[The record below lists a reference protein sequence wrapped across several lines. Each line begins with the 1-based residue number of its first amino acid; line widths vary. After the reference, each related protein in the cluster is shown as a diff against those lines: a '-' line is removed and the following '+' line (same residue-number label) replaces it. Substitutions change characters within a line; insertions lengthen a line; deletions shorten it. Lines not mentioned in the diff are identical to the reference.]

1 MIFHTIS
8 FMIIVAN
15 IIVAIPVVTVLFEIF
30 ASVTLPERV
39 IGNLRE
45 RGRVGVLIPAH
56 NEEEM
61 LSNTII
67 NIRNQLRRDDW
78 LLVVA
83 DNCSD
88 STAVVA
94 EHSGAD
100 VVVRNDPLRTGKGF
114 ALDHGIRHFAE
125 NPPGTVIVIDAD
137 CQLGDLAID
146 RLTCVCEATNRP
158 VQALYL
164 MTPAP
169 GSAEGTRIREFAWR
183 VKNWIRPLGLSSAGL
198 PCQLMG
204 TGMAFPW
211 EVIAKAHLST
221 GALVEDLK
229 LGLELAADG
238 HPPIFCPAA
247 VVTSEF
253 PASQEGA
260 RSQQLRWEQGHLSL
274 MVVEI
279 PRFLMRAVHQRNFN
293 LLVLTLDAAV
303 PPLSLLWVAT
313 VFISLI
319 SLSAWLLGLPW
330 MTPFLSLSISAGFTC
345 ALICCW
351 RKNGQDLLSATSALS
366 LGVKSF
372 TKLPLYY
379 RIILRKTSTAWVRTD
394 RRRI

>member
-1 MIFHTIS
+1 MIIHTIS
-8 FMIIVAN
+8 FIIIVAN
-15 IIVAIPVVTVLFEIF
+15 IIVAIPVATVLFEI
-30 ASVTLPERV
+30 AAAVTLPERA
-39 IGNLRE
+39 IGTLRE
-45 RGRVGVLIPAH
+45 REQRDRVGVLVPAH

-100 VVVRNDPLRTGKGF
+100 VVVRDDPLRTGKGF

-125 NPPGTVIVIDAD
+125 NPPRTVIVVDAD
-137 CQLGDLAID
+137 CQLGDLAVD

-164 MTPAP
+164 MTPDDL
-169 GSAEGTRIREFAWR
+169 AERPRVREFAWR

-253 PASQEGA
+253 PMS
-260 RSQQLRWEQGHLSL
+260 
-274 MVVEI
+274 
-279 PRFLMRAVHQRNFN
+279 
-293 LLVLTLDAAV
+293 
-303 PPLSLLWVAT
+303 
-313 VFISLI
+313 
-319 SLSAWLLGLPW
+319 
-330 MTPFLSLSISAGFTC
+330 
-345 ALICCW
+345 
-351 RKNGQDLLSATSALS
+351 
-366 LGVKSF
+366 
-372 TKLPLYY
+372 
-379 RIILRKTSTAWVRTD
+379 
-394 RRRI
+394 